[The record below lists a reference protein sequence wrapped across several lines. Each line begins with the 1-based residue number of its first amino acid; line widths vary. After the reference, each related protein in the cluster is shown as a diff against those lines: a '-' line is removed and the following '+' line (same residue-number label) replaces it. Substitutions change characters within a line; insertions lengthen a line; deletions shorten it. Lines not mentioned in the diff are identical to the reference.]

1 MNAVFLTTKIATLVF
16 EFLYFI
22 LLRVHWSC
30 HNMYKRIECVRGIE
44 IELKPTTTFLFFFDI
59 NCIDTTLYYLLQMY
73 TRHTHTQMG
82 FFILFYFFACFN
94 FPFSHFL
101 SCFTFCPF
109 FFSSSRM
116 HRGKG
121 KKWQIKR
128 ETKTKEKSEEK

>member
-1 MNAVFLTTKIATLVF
+1 MNVVFLTTKIATLVF

-30 HNMYKRIECVRGIE
+30 HNMYKHMYKRIECVRGIE

-109 FFSSSRM
+109 FLFFPNAPR
-116 HRGKG
+116 
-121 KKWQIKR
+121 KKKKNGR
-128 ETKTKEKSEEK
+128 